1 MQSNFMAKENIYSN
15 ADTEKNIAATWGE
28 SVLSFQDLT
37 FYYHESK
44 PILKEATSNIRRGQK
59 LTLMGP
65 NGAGKSTLFSL
76 IVKEQ
81 EIIEGKIIVGND
93 LKVCLAKQFIP
104 HEKWENTVRE
114 FLEEAFDE
122 KVYDIDR
129 KAEETFAIIN
139 LHPIHKT
146 KDIKTKK
153 DEAMH
158 LLDKKIKELSGGQKG
173 KLLIAQALIAK
184 PDILLLDEPTN
195 NLDKEAVKMLTQ
207 FMKDYTGTVIV
218 ISHDENF
225 LNSFTHGILYINTQN
240 NKLEQYVGNYFKAVE
255 EIKRQIEREKRENA
269 QKEKKIQESKDKVNF
284 FAHKGGKMRKLAA
297 KLKDEY
303 EDMEDNMTDER
314 KEDRTIRNFNI
325 EINEEE
331 EEKMGGIIIE
341 MDKVNILDNGESKDV
356 NIKKIELRKG
366 DKLQIVGPNGIGKTT
381 LLERIANK
389 KAIGV
394 KIKEAINIGYY
405 RQDFTTLDF
414 NNSSYQELSK
424 VFKRLDDHNLR
435 STAAGFLLSGKELS
449 SKVGHLSEGQKG
461 LLMFCYLTMLEPG
474 ILILDEPTNHINFR
488 HIPVIAEAIKNY
500 KGVVII
506 VSHVNDFVRKIGVN
520 QILDLS
526 KTN

>member
-1 MQSNFMAKENIYSN
+1 MAKENIYSN
-15 ADTEKNIAATWGE
+15 ADQEKNIASTWGE
-28 SVLSFQDLT
+28 SVLSFSNLT
-37 FYYHESK
+37 FYYHENK
-44 PILKEATSNIRRGQK
+44 PILKESTSNIRRGQK

-76 IVKEQ
+76 ITGEQ
-81 EIIEGKIIVGND
+81 QPIEGRIIIGND
-93 LKVCLAKQFIP
+93 LKLSLAKQFIVQD
-104 HEKWENTVRE
+104 KWEMTVRE
-114 FLEEAFDE
+114 YLEEAFDE

-146 KDIKTKK
+146 KEIKTKK
-153 DEAMH
+153 DEAM
-158 LLDKKIKELSGGQKG
+158 LLLNKKIKELSGGQKG
-173 KLLIAQALIAK
+173 KLLIAQALITN

-207 FMKDYTGTVIV
+207 FMKDYTGTAIV

-255 EIKRQIEREKRENA
+255 EIKKQIEREKRENA
-269 QKEKKIQESKDKVNF
+269 QKEKKIQENKDKVNF

-303 EDMEDNMTDER
+303 EELEDDMTLER
-314 KEDRTIRNFNI
+314 KEDKTIRNFNI
-325 EINEEE
+325 KINADE
-331 EEKMGGIIIE
+331 EEKMGGVIIE
-341 MDKVNILDNGESKDV
+341 MEKVNILDHGEPKDV
-356 NIKKIELRKG
+356 SIKKLELRRG
-366 DKLQIVGPNGIGKTT
+366 DKLQIIGPNGIGKTT
-381 LLERIANK
+381 LLERIAKNQ
-389 KAIGV
+389 AVGI
-394 KIKEAINIGYY
+394 KIKEGINIGYY

-414 NNSSYQELSK
+414 NKSSYEELSR
-424 VFKRLDDHNLR
+424 VFKRLDDHHLR

-449 SKVGHLSEGQKG
+449 AHVGHLSEGQKG
-461 LLMFCYLTMLEPG
+461 LLMFCYLTLLEPG

-488 HIPVIAEAIKNY
+488 HIPVIAEAIKEY

-506 VSHVNDFVRKIGVN
+506 VSHVNDFIRKIGVTES
-520 QILDLS
+520 LDLG
-526 KTN
+526 KLN

>member
-1 MQSNFMAKENIYSN
+1 MAKENLYSN
-15 ADTEKNIAATWGE
+15 SDTEKNIAATWGE

-37 FYYHESK
+37 FYYHENK
-44 PILKEATSNIRRGQK
+44 PILKEATSNVRRGQK

-65 NGAGKSTLFSL
+65 NGAGKSTLFS
-76 IVKEQ
+76 IITGEQ
-81 EIIEGKIIVGND
+81 KAIEGNVILGNNIKIS
-93 LKVCLAKQFIP
+93 LAKQFIP
-104 HEKWENTVRE
+104 QEKWEKTVRE

-122 KVYDIDR
+122 KVYDIDKR
-129 KAEETFAIIN
+129 AEDTFAIIN

-158 LLDKKIKELSGGQKG
+158 LLSKKIKELSGGQKG
-173 KLLIAQALIAK
+173 KLLIAQALIAN

-207 FMKDYTGTVIV
+207 FMKDYKGTTIV

-240 NKLEQYVGNYFKAVE
+240 NKLEQYVGNYFKALE

-269 QKEKKIQESKDKVNF
+269 QLEKKIQENKDKVNF

-303 EDMEDNMTDER
+303 EELEDNMGTER
-314 KEDRTIRNFNI
+314 KEDRTIRKFDI
-325 EINEEE
+325 KINEDERDN
-331 EEKMGGIIIE
+331 MGGIIVEIE
-341 MDKVNILDNGESKDV
+341 AVNILEAGMPKDV

-366 DKLQIVGPNGIGKTT
+366 DKLQILGPNGIGKTT

-394 KIKEAINIGYY
+394 KIKEKINIGYY

-414 NNSSYQELSK
+414 NNTAYEELTK
-424 VFKRLDDHNLR
+424 VFKRLDDHHLR
-435 STAAGFLLSGKELS
+435 SISAGFLLGGKELAH
-449 SKVGHLSEGQKG
+449 KVGHLSEGQKG
-461 LLMFCYLTMLEPG
+461 LLMWAYLTLLEPG
-474 ILILDEPTNHINFR
+474 ILIIDEPTNHINFR
-488 HIPVIAEAIKNY
+488 HIPLIAEALKNY
-500 KGVVII
+500 EGVIII
-506 VSHVNDFVRKIGVN
+506 VSHVNDFIRQIGVTN
-520 QILDLS
+520 TLDLS
-526 KTN
+526 KI